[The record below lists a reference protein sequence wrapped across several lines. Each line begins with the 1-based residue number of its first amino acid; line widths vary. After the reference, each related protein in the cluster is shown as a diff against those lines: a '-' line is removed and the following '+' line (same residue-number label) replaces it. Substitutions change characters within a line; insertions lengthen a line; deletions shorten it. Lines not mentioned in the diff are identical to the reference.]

1 MAKTITRF
9 PQADLYESDFN
20 AWAELQARLLEQHR
34 FDELDL
40 GHLIEEV
47 ADLRKA
53 ERNAVL
59 KSARQIIA
67 HFLKLEHSPV
77 ARRRRGWKE
86 TIGTQRT
93 DLEEILS
100 PTLRR
105 ELQQEELAAVYLRAR
120 RNAARDLLQDKV
132 AEKTLPRHCSYSL
145 DQVLDPDWLP
155 ESRHGIGDDA
165 DAL

>member
-1 MAKTITRF
+1 MRAT
-9 PQADLYESDFN
+9 SH
-20 AWAELQARLLEQHR
+20 AWAELQARLLEEHR

-59 KSARQIIA
+59 SRARQIIA
-67 HFLKLEHSPV
+67 HFLKLEHSP
-77 ARRRRGWKE
+77 AAWPRRGWKE

-100 PTLRR
+100 PTLRG
-105 ELQQEELAAVYLRAR
+105 ELQKELAAVYLRAR

-132 AEKTLPRHCSYSL
+132 AEKTLPKRCPYTL
-145 DQVLDPDWLP
+145 EQILDPDWLP

-165 DAL
+165 DTL

>member
-1 MAKTITRF
+1 MAKTITRP
-9 PQADLYESDFN
+9 PQADLYESDFT
-20 AWAELQARLLEQHR
+20 AWAEQQAGLLEEHR

-40 GHLIEEV
+40 AHLIEEV

-59 KSARQIIA
+59 SRARQIIA
-67 HFLKLEHSPV
+67 HFLKLEHSP
-77 ARRRRGWKE
+77 AAWPRRGWKE
-86 TIGTQRT
+86 SIGTQRT

-100 PTLRR
+100 PTLRG
-105 ELQQEELAAVYLRAR
+105 ELQKELAAVYLRAR

-132 AEKTLPRHCSYSL
+132 VEKTLPKRCPYTL
-145 DQVLDPDWLP
+145 EQILDPDWLP

-165 DAL
+165 DTL